1 MALKISF
8 SGLIEALPK
17 DFSLALQRN
26 LDEAH
31 IDIGEYDTFL
41 EIHKQLEIICTKTLE
56 QNPFVDSDKQE
67 MVKIILHFIAIAGAQ
82 LIGPR
87 L

>member
-8 SGLIEALPK
+8 SGLLETLPK

-26 LDEAH
+26 LDEFH
-31 IDIGEYDTFL
+31 IGEDATFL